1 MKRQLMNNA
10 ITCSAQLIFCAKYLF
25 LYSCKLSIIDFDV
38 EKRRFLNTISLSE
51 DTLFTQK
58 EDNIKRLLLF
68 RYNVLFSNNFEA
80 YIPNNI
86 ESELLHDE
94 IAS

>member
-1 MKRQLMNNA
+1 MNNA